1 MVAVV
6 GDLLRDPERS
16 AAMGA
21 AAHAMAQ
28 TLTWASCAD
37 RVEQVL
43 RSTGAR

>member
-1 MVAVV
+1 
-6 GDLLRDPERS
+6 
-16 AAMGA
+16 MGA

-28 TLTWASCAD
+28 TLTWSSCAD